1 MKYIMARNGR
11 SLTLSE
17 SSNSAESE
25 PKRFWLF
32 FLCGGCAEINKKKYK
47 KIGKNNR
54 GLGKIRHFVGVEKIK
69 KRESI

>member
-1 MKYIMARNGR
+1 MVKRGH
-11 SLTLSE
+11 SLTLSA

-32 FLCGGCAEINKKKYK
+32 FLWLRYGGKQKKHK

-54 GLGKIRHFVGVEKIK
+54 GWGKFRHFVGVGKNKEERKNI
-69 KRESI
+69 

>member
-1 MKYIMARNGR
+1 MAKSGHF
-11 SLTLSE
+11 LTLSA

-32 FLCGGCAEINKKKYK
+32 FYGGGADTNKKKHK

-54 GLGKIRHFVGVEKIK
+54 GWRKFGILYV
-69 KRESI
+69 